1 MTMKNNFK
9 FLALWLPTFVIASF
23 ITALG
28 SGVLQMAAKF
38 ILPDRHSLQC
48 FIVWLILSII
58 ICASLAKVSKKLGEE
73 LNRGSKEFSTGIP
86 VFNMIICGVIYV
98 ILYAVM
104 NGRALVFLQLFPSE
118 MFMVNC
124 FFGPEGAPLQKKII
138 FPIIQFMIYI
148 VVSLL
153 FYILAKRK
161 QENSEGVK
169 KLRGEKKKPNN
180 RFGIDIDI

>member
-1 MTMKNNFK
+1 M
-9 FLALWLPTFVIASF
+9 AL
-23 ITALG
+23 
-28 SGVLQMAAKF
+28 KF
-38 ILPDRHSLQC
+38 IFPDNHFLQC
-48 FIVWLILSII
+48 FVVWLILNII

-118 MFMVNC
+118 MFMVSG
-124 FFGPEGAPLQKKII
+124 FFGPDGAPLEKKII
-138 FPIIQFMIYI
+138 FPIIQFAIYTI
-148 VVSLL
+148 VSLF

-161 QENSEGVK
+161 QEGSEGVK